1 MKLRPLTFADETQ
14 ALQAHSEL
22 AADNFEFLLG
32 YTEGMEW
39 SEYLQILD
47 KLCAGTN
54 LPEGRVPATF
64 LIAENDGELVGRTS
78 IRHELNDFLF
88 TVGGHIGYGVLPN
101 YRRQGFATE
110 ILKQSLTFINQLGIT
125 EVLVTCL
132 EGNVGSKKVI
142 QSQGGILENKVEYE
156 GAFWERYWITRVNKK
171 D

>member
-1 MKLRPLTFADETQ
+1 MKLRPLTLADEAQ

-32 YTEGMEW
+32 YTEDMAW
-39 SEYLQILD
+39 PDYLQILD
-47 KLCAGTN
+47 NLFTATN

-64 LIAENDGELVGRTS
+64 MIAEDNGELVGRTS

-88 TVGGHIGYGVLPN
+88 SVGGHIGYGVRPN
-101 YRRQGFATE
+101 YRRQGYATE
-110 ILKQSLTFINQLGIT
+110 ILKQSLTYINQLGIT

-132 EGNVGSKKVI
+132 DDNVGSFEVI

-156 GAFWERYWITRVNKK
+156 GGLWRRYWIKK
-171 D
+171 VA

>member
-1 MKLRPLTFADETQ
+1 MKLRPLTFADEAQ

-32 YTEGMEW
+32 YTEDMAW
-39 SEYLQILD
+39 PDYLQILD
-47 KLCAGTN
+47 NLFTATN

-64 LIAENDGELVGRTS
+64 MIAEDNGELVGRTS

-88 TVGGHIGYGVLPN
+88 SVGGHIGYGVRPN
-101 YRRQGFATE
+101 YRRQGYATE
-110 ILKQSLTFINQLGIT
+110 ILKQSLTYINQLGIT

-132 EGNVGSKKVI
+132 DDNVGSFEVI

-156 GAFWERYWITRVNKK
+156 GGLWRRYWIKK
-171 D
+171 VA